1 MTNDELGVISFQLS
15 AQVVGLADGVNKY
28 MAEESGIFLADLEGF
43 ARTDS
48 FFASL
53 PAEILMK
60 AGGKPCS

>member
-43 ARTDS
+43 ASPERTLRIKLSNISDS
-48 FFASL
+48 PERA
-53 PAEILMK
+53 PVY
-60 AGGKPCS
+60 